1 LSSIVLVGRAYQNF
15 INSLSSPDSRQQYVY
30 ILKKYMDFLGAKDV
44 DELIKQ
50 DPRVIEQQII
60 DFMISLQ
67 GLSRV
72 TKSLRLAAV
81 VAFYSINDVTL
92 NRKRLSKFLGPK
104 QRTLKDRPY
113 TLEEISKMLNVSD
126 ERMRVI
132 VLILACTGMRLGGL
146 AGLKVGNIQKIEEF
160 QLYRV
165 TVYEGSSE
173 EYVCYTTPEAASA
186 VDFYLD
192 LRQRCGEKLGSD
204 SPLIRKEFDRLD
216 PMSVYYPKPIR
227 VRSYDI

>member
-1 LSSIVLVGRAYQNF
+1 
-15 INSLSSPDSRQQYVY
+15 
-30 ILKKYMDFLGAKDV
+30 MDFLGAKDV

-67 GLSRV
+67 GLSRA

-204 SPLIRKEFDRLD
+204 IRSP
-216 PMSVYYPKPIR
+216 SVERIGSVCPPIPP
-227 VRSYDI
+227 VKTF